1 MQHVEKTSMTAR
13 SRLIRS
19 RVGGIPVDTLLLIL
33 AATVLG
39 VIGQLLLKHG
49 MGGMGPLSVSLVGV
63 PKIVWQIATSPFVV
77 GGLLMYVI
85 GTFFWLITLSRLD
98 LSFAYPFVSLN
109 QVLVFI
115 ASWLVLHEEVNPLR
129 ALGMFVICI
138 GILLVARS

>member
-1 MQHVEKTSMTAR
+1 M
-13 SRLIRS
+13 
-19 RVGGIPVDTLLLIL
+19 DTLLLIL